1 MAVTTRFERFGAPAI
16 RALRQ
21 EIDRLKGGDV
31 LAPVTVVVP
40 RAAVGLASRRQLAA
54 EPAFHASVGA
64 GVANVRFVTLP
75 RLAAELADARLRASG
90 SRFATPA
97 VVHGAIRQALA
108 GTEGV
113 LGPVRSH
120 PATVRA
126 LAGVYRDLR
135 PLPDNVQRQL
145 ARQSPRAAAV
155 VALVTEVRSRLAG
168 WHDDVD
174 LAQAAAR
181 EVRTGGL
188 APAIGAVVLH
198 LPLSLP
204 PHHRQLVAVL
214 AESSPTVAIIG
225 LTGDPTADAAA
236 MALATQ
242 LEKPSDVRLDLRQV
256 PVDPAVHPPAVHPPA
271 VHSVLSAPSADAEVL
286 DVVRSLL
293 THAEDGVP
301 LEQMAIAHSGMPPY
315 PRLVRQ
321 MLEEA
326 GVPFHG
332 ESDRPLSATV
342 AGRCLL
348 GAFAVAEHGWR
359 RDELL
364 DWLAGAPLL
373 SQGAPVPASAWD
385 RVSCEAGVVEG
396 LEEWR
401 SRLAAL
407 AERYRR
413 VLEDPD
419 RAEDDNGE
427 GRHRASVAAQLEV
440 ARSLAAFVA
449 GLAARLESPPARW
462 DGWAAWCRSFLDEY
476 LGGPH
481 WRTGWPPEEEQ
492 ALAAVEEALTRLGEI
507 DQVDP
512 APDPATF
519 RSALASELDAPAPST
534 ARWGRGVLVGD
545 VRRVLGTDL
554 DILFVVGMH
563 DGAFPPPLADDPVLP
578 DRERRAAGPLVPLRA
593 GWAAEARRDFLA
605 ALSAAR
611 HRSLSFAR
619 GDQRRGRVQ
628 RPSRWLL
635 DGLQGV
641 LGTERLYSRDLERLA
656 GMPGY
661 RVLPSYTAAMAADGA
676 AASLADLDRRNLL
689 RWRVAHS
696 GIGNHP
702 LARQDPVL
710 AAGLAAGAARRRRAF
725 TRYDGLVGKG
735 APSPADAEPR
745 SPTGLETYAECPRRY
760 LMKTVLRVGVLD
772 RPETIVRLGPADR
785 GQIMHEVLERFVRQE
800 LARSPGERIAPSR
813 RWADEGGE
821 ARLSTIA
828 EEVFADYE
836 ARGLT
841 GRPLLWAF
849 DRQVIWR
856 DLLAFLGH
864 DDARRARLGCAPV
877 AVELPFGRDGEPPV
891 VLDLGCGRSVAFRGV
906 VDRVDL
912 TTDGLAVVVDYK
924 TGGTYGYEELADGDP
939 VARGRRLQLPIYGLA
954 AMRQTRTS
962 RVEVGYWFVT
972 QRQGFRSI
980 GYELDRERLAAFEHA
995 VSVLV
1000 EGIEAGAFPARP
1012 GQGDGGELEHC
1023 RFCDYTAMCPGDRSV
1038 AWQRVRQ
1045 APVLSH
1051 YLELVEGGR

>member
-1 MAVTTRFERFGAPAI
+1 MAVTIRFERFGAPAI

-54 EPAFHASVGA
+54 EPASQASVGA
-64 GVANVRFVTLP
+64 GVANVRFVTLT
-75 RLAAELADARLRASG
+75 RIAAELADAGLRASG
-90 SRFATPA
+90 SRSATA
-97 VVHGAIRQALA
+97 AAVHGAVRQALA

-126 LAGVYRDLR
+126 LAGAYHELR
-135 PLPDNVQRQL
+135 PLPENVQREL

-181 EVRTGGL
+181 EVQTGG
-188 APAIGAVVLH
+188 PTPPIGAVVLH

-204 PHHRQLVAVL
+204 PHHRKLVAVL
-214 AESSPTVAIIG
+214 AEASPTVAIIG
-225 LTGDPTADAAA
+225 LTGDPAADAPA

-242 LEKPSDVRLDLRQV
+242 LEEASDVRLDHRPA
-256 PVDPAVHPPAVHPPA
+256 PVDPAAQPLA

-293 THAEDGVP
+293 ARAEDGVP
-301 LEQMAIAHSGMPPY
+301 LEQMAIAHSGMHPY

-332 ESDRPLSATV
+332 GSDRPLSATL

-348 GAFAVAEHGWR
+348 GAFAVAERGWR

-373 SQGAPVPASAWD
+373 FQGAPVPASAWD

-413 VLEDPD
+413 ALEDPD
-419 RAEDDNGE
+419 RVEDDDGA
-427 GRHRASVAAQLEV
+427 GRHRASVAAQLEL
-440 ARSLAAFVA
+440 ARSLGAFVA
-449 GLAARLESPPARW
+449 GLAARLESPPTRW
-462 DGWAAWCRSFLDEY
+462 DGWAAWCRSFLHEY

-481 WRTGWPPEEEQ
+481 RRTGWPPEEEQ
-492 ALAAVEEALTRLGEI
+492 ALAAVEEALTRLGEL

-519 RSALASELDAPAPST
+519 RSALASELDVPAPAT
-534 ARWGRGVLVGD
+534 ARWGRGVLVGE
-545 VRRVLGTDL
+545 VRQLLGTDL
-554 DILFVVGMH
+554 DVLFVVGMH

-593 GWAAEARRDFLA
+593 TRAAEARRDFLA

-656 GMPGY
+656 GVSAY

-710 AAGLAAGAARRRRAF
+710 RAGLAAGSARRRQAF

-800 LARSPGERIAPSR
+800 LARSPGEWIAPAR

-856 DLLAFLGH
+856 DLLAFLAH
-864 DDARRARLGCAPV
+864 DDARRARLGCTPV
-877 AVELPFGRDGEPPV
+877 AVELPFGRHGEPPV
-891 VLDLGCGRSVAFRGV
+891 VLDLGHGRSVAFRGV
-906 VDRVDL
+906 VDRVDV
-912 TTDGLAVVVDYK
+912 TTDGRAVVVDYK
-924 TGGTYGYEELADGDP
+924 TGGTYGYEELANGDP

-954 AMRQTRTS
+954 AMRQTRTT

-980 GYELDRERLAAFEHA
+980 GYELDHDRLAAFGHA

-1023 RFCDYTAMCPGDRSV
+1023 RFCDYTAMCPGDRSA